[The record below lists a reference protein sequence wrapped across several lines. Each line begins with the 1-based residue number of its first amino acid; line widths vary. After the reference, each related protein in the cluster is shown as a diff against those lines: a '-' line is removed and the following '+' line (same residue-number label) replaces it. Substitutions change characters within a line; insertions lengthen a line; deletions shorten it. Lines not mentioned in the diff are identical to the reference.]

1 MLQRLLLAAAF
12 LITAA
17 AAEAQDRSRLD
28 PLLRFP
34 ILREPE
40 TSPDRPA
47 EARPKAGIMAAATES
62 PAGPELSALLWLRP
76 GAEADLDR
84 LGVRL
89 GTRAG
94 DVATARIPL
103 ARLHDVMALRSVA
116 YVQASRPLSAPAFMP
131 PALAAADAA
140 PAVATAMVTNDVE
153 TGAGSVRR
161 RSGGA
166 WRGLTGRSVIV
177 GIYDTGLDLSHAD
190 FLDDDGRSRVL
201 YAWDQTQPA
210 GTPPGQLAGHDFAY
224 GHECTAASITAR
236 SCPMIDRHGHGTHVT
251 GVAAGNGAATGA
263 GRPAHRF
270 PGIAPEAELVIVK
283 GGDGVFTWPQV
294 LDGVAYIFAR
304 AAELGMP
311 AVVNLSLNGQ
321 AGPHDG
327 TTLLE
332 RGLDALTGPGRVI
345 VGVAGNEGVNGNE
358 EPEFIRAPIHASG
371 RPAPGTA
378 LSHEL
383 VLPIYAPW
391 PGPNNDGAYLELWY
405 DGTDAFTITVRS
417 PAGDA
422 VTASTG
428 EIDTIFTPRGAIGVS
443 NGFGGPEALNGDH
456 LAIVVV
462 GDVAEAG
469 GPQAGEPES
478 GSWTITVQ
486 YDGGTGSGR
495 YHLWLAASSFR
506 TTLQPVRL
514 RGGTSN
520 SHLVGVPGTAAGLI
534 TVGAYASRHAWLGQ
548 GGVERHF
555 QFQEPLGDIA
565 FFSSPG
571 PRRDGVLKP
580 DLAAPGKVIVSS
592 RSSLAAQWTG
602 LEWLIEEDGVHA
614 GLLGTSMAAPQ
625 VAGAIALLMELDR
638 QLTPDR
644 ARALLIGSARSD
656 SWSSHSHDGQPDA
669 VPNAQW
675 GHGKLDVSHAARL
688 LDSGAARPARRASL
702 SANPVRT
709 GSVVIGYAERPRTVT
724 IYTFAGERVRAF
736 ASGEVGDRGVT
747 WDLRNDAGR
756 PVANGAY
763 VLILTYGGET
773 VREKLFVA
781 RR

>member
-1 MLQRLLLAAAF
+1 MLQRLLLVAAL
-12 LITAA
+12 LITPAT
-17 AAEAQDRSRLD
+17 AESQDRSRLD

-34 ILREPE
+34 ILREPAPA
-40 TSPDRPA
+40 PDAPIAPRA
-47 EARPKAGIMAAATES
+47 KTGILAAAAAS
-62 PAGPELSALLWLRP
+62 PAGPELPVLLWLRP

-84 LGVRL
+84 LGIRL

-94 DVATARIPL
+94 DVASARIPL
-103 ARLHDVMALRSVA
+103 ARLADVVALRSVA
-116 YVQASRPLSAPAFMP
+116 YVQASRPLSSPALMP
-131 PALAAADAA
+131 PVLAAADATAA
-140 PAVATAMVTNDVE
+140 PTTAIVANDVE

-161 RSGGA
+161 WSGGA
-166 WRGLTGRSVIV
+166 WRGLTGRGVIV

-201 YAWDQTQPA
+201 YVWDQTQGA
-210 GTPPGQLAGHDFAY
+210 GTPPGRLGGHDFAY
-224 GHECTAASITAR
+224 GHECAAPAIVAR
-236 SCPMIDRHGHGTHVT
+236 SCPMIDRHGHGTHVA
-251 GVAAGNGAATGA
+251 GIAAGNGAATGA
-263 GRPAHRF
+263 GRPARRF
-270 PGIAPEAELVIVK
+270 PGTAPQAELIIVK

-358 EPEFIRAPIHASG
+358 EPAFIRAPIHASG
-371 RPAPGTA
+371 RPAAGTA

-383 VLPIYAPW
+383 VLPNYAPW
-391 PGPNNDGAYLELWY
+391 PGPNNDGAYLEIWY

-428 EIDTIFTPRGAIGVS
+428 EIDTLFTPRGAIGVS
-443 NGFGGPEALNGDH
+443 NGFGGPEELNGDH
-456 LAIVVV
+456 LAILVV

-478 GSWTITVQ
+478 GIWTITVH

-506 TTLQPVRL
+506 TTAQPVHL

-520 SHLVGVPGTAAGLI
+520 SHLVGVPGTAAGVI
-534 TVGAYASRHAWLGQ
+534 TVGAYASRHIWLGH
-548 GGVERHF
+548 GGAERHF
-555 QFQEPLGDIA
+555 QFREPLGDIA

-580 DLAAPGKVIVSS
+580 DLAAPGKVILSA
-592 RSSLAAQWTG
+592 RSSLAAQWNG

-625 VAGAIALLMELDR
+625 VAGALALLLELDPH
-638 QLTPDR
+638 LTPDR
-644 ARALLIGSARSD
+644 ARELLVGSARVDAWASL
-656 SWSSHSHDGQPDA
+656 SHDGQADG

-675 GHGKLDVSHAARL
+675 GHGKLDVSRAVRTLDARA
-688 LDSGAARPARRASL
+688 DRPARRASL

-709 GSVVIGYAERPRTVT
+709 GSVVIGYAERPGTVT
-724 IYTFAGERVRAF
+724 VYTFAGERVRAF
-736 ASGEVGDRGVT
+736 AAGDVGDRGVT

-763 VLILTYGGET
+763 VLVLAYRDET